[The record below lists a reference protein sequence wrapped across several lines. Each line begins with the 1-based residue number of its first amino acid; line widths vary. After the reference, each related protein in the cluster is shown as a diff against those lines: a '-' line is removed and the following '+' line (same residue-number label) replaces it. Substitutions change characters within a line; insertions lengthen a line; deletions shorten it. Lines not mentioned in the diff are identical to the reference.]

1 MARKIS
7 TALLQEGMLL
17 GRTLYDKTGR
27 ILLQQGQSIK
37 STYIEK
43 IKQQFPYIYIDDEL
57 SEGITYEAIV
67 SEETRAQVIH
77 TISERWNFWKSE
89 GSSFDRIA
97 LGQQFTKEL
106 RAHVGTLVEVLE
118 NTTIIREDLAAV
130 ASYDQGTY
138 VHSMN
143 VAIYSL
149 ILGHALGMTHA
160 MLLDLGTGAM
170 LHDIGK
176 LWVPESVLNKTD
188 KLTKSE
194 WEIMKSHATWGHQ
207 ALSRQHELSY
217 LVAHCAYQHHER
229 IDGSGY
235 PRGLKGDQIH
245 IFGKIIA
252 VADVYDAMVMHR
264 SYRAGMVPAQVMEY
278 LFSQAGIAFD
288 LDLVSIFSKRVALYP
303 LGTSVTLSDGRSGVV
318 VSIYDQIPLRPVV
331 RIVHDELKEGVLQV
345 DIDLTKQLNL
355 TIAQAENAAVIDLID

>member
-1 MARKIS
+1 
-7 TALLQEGMLL
+7 
-17 GRTLYDKTGR
+17 
-27 ILLQQGQSIK
+27 
-37 STYIEK
+37 
-43 IKQQFPYIYIDDEL
+43 
-57 SEGITYEAIV
+57 
-67 SEETRAQVIH
+67 
-77 TISERWNFWKSE
+77 
-89 GSSFDRIA
+89 
-97 LGQQFTKEL
+97 
-106 RAHVGTLVEVLE
+106 
-118 NTTIIREDLAAV
+118 
-130 ASYDQGTY
+130 
-138 VHSMN
+138 
-143 VAIYSL
+143 
-149 ILGHALGMTHA
+149 MTHA

-188 KLTKSE
+188 KLTKPE

-235 PRGLKGDQIH
+235 PRGLKGDQVH

-303 LGTSVTLSDGRSGVV
+303 LGTSVTLSDGRSGIV

-331 RIVHDELKEGVLQV
+331 RIVQDELKEGALQEDV
-345 DIDLTKQLNL
+345 DLTKQLNL
-355 TIAQAENAAVIDLID
+355 TIAQSENAAVIDLID